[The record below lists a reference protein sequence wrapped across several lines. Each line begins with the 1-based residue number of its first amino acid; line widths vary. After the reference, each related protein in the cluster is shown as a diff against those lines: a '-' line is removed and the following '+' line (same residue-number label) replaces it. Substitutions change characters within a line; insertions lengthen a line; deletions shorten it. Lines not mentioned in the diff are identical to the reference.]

1 MSIPIIIERE
11 HLGAIAV
18 SLARRKK
25 QSEGATRSLHDPLLF
40 LFKRRVI
47 AQWKEPKT
55 CAYSYTARPISW
67 LLCRIRCFE
76 WAELRPC
83 RRWPIKGHLCQAM
96 EATASSRR
104 KTRRIVGRMGRKQ
117 ASPASPSP
125 PQLCKEESSTY
136 WEGDIKSHTYSRD

>member
-55 CAYSYTARPISW
+55 CAYSYTTRPISW
-67 LLCRIRCFE
+67 LLCRIRCVNGPSSANIEHDLSKAIFV
-76 WAELRPC
+76 
-83 RRWPIKGHLCQAM
+83 RRWKQQRRAEEKLVGSWVGWRENRLLLLRLHLGNCAKKN
-96 EATASSRR
+96 R
-104 KTRRIVGRMGRKQ
+104 
-117 ASPASPSP
+117 
-125 PQLCKEESSTY
+125 
-136 WEGDIKSHTYSRD
+136 